1 MADAERKPAHHAKGR
16 PPRPYQNE
24 QDLRIGNLSPEELAK
39 AVLSGKGVD
48 ADRD

>member
-24 QDLRIGNLSPEELAK
+24 QDLRIDMSPEELAK

-48 ADRD
+48 AESD